1 MPNSLGDFVWFLMI
15 FVLGITAT
23 LVGILYK
30 GVESR
35 LNEHDTRIRHLEIT
49 INDQLKRIAH
59 KLGIE

>member
-1 MPNSLGDFVWFLMI
+1 MPSSLGDFVWFLMI

-49 INDQLKRIAH
+49 INDQLKQIAH

>member
-1 MPNSLGDFVWFLMI
+1 MI

-49 INDQLKRIAH
+49 INDQLKQIAH